1 MGNGSGPAR
10 DQRYAALFERFCG
23 SEEPASLSE
32 AVVALCRE
40 FISAGVSPM
49 DIKGIHDGV
58 VEGVTDPDD
67 PRVVAAH
74 KMLLEMLF
82 AYGAEFSALSER
94 LLAAADEQARA
105 EGAGRA
111 EEARLALLA
120 SVSHELGN
128 PLMVVKVN
136 VASIRKALETR
147 GSWSED
153 LNQRE
158 SDVGFAVDRMI
169 ALREELLAASRN
181 EQRELEVISLPLIHV
196 LRRVVRWGELN
207 SGDKSIEV
215 TVDCRPGLPYVM
227 ADIGALQS
235 ILTNLL
241 SNAIRYTPPGGA
253 VSIRALQEGA
263 EVVVEVTDNGI
274 GISEDEQLRIYERF
288 YRTDEAR
295 KSTAFGVGLGLAITR
310 DLVSS
315 LGGTIEVQS
324 QVGVGSTFRV
334 ALPAAPDAPEEG

>member
-1 MGNGSGPAR
+1 
-10 DQRYAALFERFCG
+10 
-23 SEEPASLSE
+23 
-32 AVVALCRE
+32 
-40 FISAGVSPM
+40 
-49 DIKGIHDGV
+49 
-58 VEGVTDPDD
+58 
-67 PRVVAAH
+67 
-74 KMLLEMLF
+74 
-82 AYGAEFSALSER
+82 
-94 LLAAADEQARA
+94 
-105 EGAGRA
+105 
-111 EEARLALLA
+111 
-120 SVSHELGN
+120 
-128 PLMVVKVN
+128 MVVKVN
-136 VASIRKALETR
+136 VASIRKVLETR

-181 EQRELEVISLPLIHV
+181 EQCELEIIGVPLIHV
-196 LRRVVRWGELN
+196 LRRVVRWAELN
-207 SGDKSIEV
+207 SREKSIDV
-215 TVDCRPGLPYVM
+215 TVDCQPGLPYVM

-253 VSIRALQEGA
+253 VSIRALQAGA

-288 YRTDEAR
+288 YRSDEAR

-315 LGGTIEVQS
+315 LAGTIEVQS
-324 QVGVGSTFRV
+324 EVGVGSTFRV